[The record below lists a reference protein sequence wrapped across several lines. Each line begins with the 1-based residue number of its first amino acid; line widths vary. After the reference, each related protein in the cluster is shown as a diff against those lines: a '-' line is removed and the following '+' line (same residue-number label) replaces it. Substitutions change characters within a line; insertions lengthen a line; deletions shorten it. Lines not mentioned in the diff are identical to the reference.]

1 MAPSRVP
8 RCGDAI
14 ERPYCAAVNSED
26 ADRGALWDGAAVR
39 ARVAAMAQADPRRR
53 RFGSSH
59 HGYRLRPPLVE
70 DTIGFFEQ
78 QHGVR
83 LPASYRSFLKDV
95 ADGGAGPDYGLLGLT
110 EEVDGEEA
118 LHDLR
123 AEGRRAGFLATPF
136 PHTGEWRGPGK
147 GGDADYSVE
156 GSLVIG
162 ECGCGTV
169 HRLVVTGRNAGHV
182 WLDDPDWGGL
192 TPGPDFRDWYSAWLA
207 TPP

>member
-1 MAPSRVP
+1 M
-8 RCGDAI
+8 
-14 ERPYCAAVNSED
+14 NSDD

-39 ARVAAMAQADPRRR
+39 ARVAAMAQEDPRRR

-70 DTIGFFEQ
+70 DTIGLFEQ

-83 LPASYRSFLKDV
+83 LPASYRSFLQDV
-95 ADGGAGPDYGLLGLT
+95 ADGGAGPDYGLLGLG

-123 AEGRRAGFLATPF
+123 AEGRRAGFLSTPF
-136 PHTGEWRGPGK
+136 PHTDEWRGPGK

-162 ECGCGTV
+162 ECGCGSF

-192 TPGPDFRDWYSAWLA
+192 TPGPDFRDWYRAWLA
-207 TPP
+207 AP